1 MDFDFCQLLYTAIAD
16 IYRFWL
22 KPGQRFQ
29 DKWRPRGHVQTA
41 PAGSGGVLIITYAD
55 SLGVI
60 ASDAIIY
67 NGHEALRSGAASQ
80 RAAAASAA

>member
-29 DKWRPRGHVQTA
+29 DKWWPRDHVQTA
-41 PAGSGGVLIITYAD
+41 PAGPDRGFFNHRLCGEKGILP
-55 SLGVI
+55 
-60 ASDAIIY
+60 
-67 NGHEALRSGAASQ
+67 RQ
-80 RAAAASAA
+80 M